1 MVTGLKGTE
10 GFQQWVLMSN
20 ELVMATCT
28 VNNKETT
35 INKLIENTLTNRSPL
50 QPHNFILWTD
60 GTYVY

>member
-50 QPHNFILWTD
+50 QPHNFIL
-60 GTYVY
+60 